1 MTNTKIT
8 VKPWDSYSEVRVD
21 KIWLLSVLP
30 MFGLG
35 YWLGIL
41 SHRRKAH
48 EEALKSVREKSE
60 LEAQVQTVQA
70 KYETLKSQGDELSS
84 TLKTEFKLM
93 AQTLLE
99 EKSTRFLDL
108 NQKNMFGLLEPL
120 KERLKDFEKKVDE
133 VYAAEGRERGM
144 LRGELN
150 KLIELNM
157 TMSQEARNLT
167 QALKGENKTQG
178 NWGELVLESILEKSG
193 LRSGYEFITQGEDMQ
208 LKGENGQRMQ
218 PDVIVNVPGNRHIV
232 VDAKMT
238 LKAYEA
244 YASAEDD
251 GREAFARLHVKSL
264 EDHITNLSGKKY
276 HTADKL
282 ISPDFVLLFMPLEP
296 AFALAFK
303 LKPEIFQQA
312 WDKNIAIVSPTT
324 LLTTLRTVASLW
336 KQERQQRNALDI
348 AKRGGLLYDKF
359 VGLVTDFRN
368 VGEKLEAAQKAHSDV
383 YKKLSDGKG
392 NIISQVEELKE
403 LGVKTEKSLPQ
414 IEG

>member
-1 MTNTKIT
+1 MTNTKIA
-8 VKPWDSYSEVRVD
+8 VKPLNSYSEVRVD

-30 MFGLG
+30 VFGLG
-35 YWLGIL
+35 YWLGLL

-60 LEAQVQTVQA
+60 LLAQVQTVQA

-84 TLKTEFKLM
+84 TMKTEFKLM

-99 EKSTRFLDL
+99 EKSSRFLDL

-193 LRSGYEFITQGEDMQ
+193 LRAGYEFITQGEDMQ

-251 GREAFARLHVKSL
+251 ARDGFARLHVKSL

-336 KQERQQRNALDI
+336 KQDRQQRNALDI

-383 YKKLSDGKG
+383 FKKLSDGKG

>member
-8 VKPWDSYSEVRVD
+8 VKPLSYYREVPVD

-30 MFGLG
+30 IFALG

-48 EEALKSVREKSE
+48 EEALNSVREKSE
-60 LEAQVQTVQA
+60 LLAQVQTVQA

-84 TLKTEFKLM
+84 TMKTEFKLM

-99 EKSTRFLDL
+99 EKSSRFLDL

-193 LRSGYEFITQGEDMQ
+193 LRAGYEFITQGEDMQ

-218 PDVIVNVPGNRHIV
+218 PDVIVNVPGHRHIV

-251 GREAFARLHVKSL
+251 ARDGFARLHVKSL

-383 YKKLSDGKG
+383 FKKLSDGKG

>member
-1 MTNTKIT
+1 MNFLW
-8 VKPWDSYSEVRVD
+8 P
-21 KIWLLSVLP
+21 LSVLAV
-30 MFGLG
+30 FTLG
-35 YWLGIL
+35 YWVGYM
-41 SHRRKAH
+41 SHRRKVNEMELGH
-48 EEALKSVREKSE
+48 VREKSE
-60 LEAQVQTVQA
+60 LLNQLQSFQT
-70 KYETLKSQGDELSS
+70 KYEIVQQTFDNFKRQGEELSQS
-84 TLKTEFKLM
+84 MKNEFKLM
-93 AQTLLE
+93 SQTLLE

-108 NQKNMFGLLEPL
+108 NQKNMFGILEPL

-133 VYAAEGRERGM
+133 VYAAERGERGM

-178 NWGELVLESILEKSG
+178 NWGELVLENILEKSG
-193 LRSGYEFITQGEDMQ
+193 LRAGHEFITQGEDMQ
-208 LKGENGQRMQ
+208 LKGEDGQRMQ

-238 LKAYEA
+238 LTAYEA
-244 YASAEDD
+244 YANCEDHERD
-251 GREAFARLHVKSL
+251 RIGRLHVKSL
-264 EDHITNLSGKKY
+264 EDHVSNLAGKKY

-282 ISPDFVLLFMPLEP
+282 ISPDFVILFMPLEP

-312 WDKNIAIVSPTT
+312 WDRNIAIVSPTT

-336 KQERQQRNALDI
+336 KQERQQRNALEI

-359 VGLVTDFRN
+359 VGLVSDLRQ
-368 VGEKLEAAQKAHSDV
+368 VGEKLEAAQKSHSDV
-383 YKKLSDGKG
+383 FKKLSDGKG
-392 NIISQVEELKE
+392 NLIGQVEELKE
-403 LGVKTEKSLPQ
+403 LGVKAEKNLPQ
-414 IEG
+414 LET

>member
-1 MTNTKIT
+1 MTNTKIA
-8 VKPWDSYSEVRVD
+8 VKPLNSDSEVRVD

-30 MFGLG
+30 VFGLG

-48 EEALKSVREKSE
+48 EEALISVREKSE
-60 LEAQVQTVQA
+60 LLAQVQTVQA

-84 TLKTEFKLM
+84 TMKTEFKLM

-99 EKSTRFLDL
+99 EKSSRFLDL

-193 LRSGYEFITQGEDMQ
+193 LRAGHEFITQGEDMQ

-251 GREAFARLHVKSL
+251 AREAFARLHVKSL

-383 YKKLSDGKG
+383 FKKLSDGKG

>member
-8 VKPWDSYSEVRVD
+8 VKPLSYYREVPVD

-30 MFGLG
+30 IFALG

-41 SHRRKAH
+41 NHRRKAH
-48 EEALKSVREKSE
+48 EEALNSVREKSE
-60 LEAQVQTVQA
+60 LLAQVQTVQA

-84 TLKTEFKLM
+84 TMKTEFKLM

-99 EKSTRFLDL
+99 EKSSRFLDL

-193 LRSGYEFITQGEDMQ
+193 LRAGHEFITQGEDMQ

-251 GREAFARLHVKSL
+251 ARDGFARLHVKSL

-383 YKKLSDGKG
+383 FKKLSDGKG

>member
-8 VKPWDSYSEVRVD
+8 VKPLSYYREVPVD

-30 MFGLG
+30 IFALG

-48 EEALKSVREKSE
+48 EEALNSVREKSE
-60 LEAQVQTVQA
+60 LLAQVQTVQA

-84 TLKTEFKLM
+84 TMKTEFKLM

-99 EKSTRFLDL
+99 EKSSRFLDL

-193 LRSGYEFITQGEDMQ
+193 LRAGYEFITQGEDMQ

-218 PDVIVNVPGNRHIV
+218 PDVIVNVPGHRHIV

-251 GREAFARLHVKSL
+251 ARDGFARMHVKSL

-383 YKKLSDGKG
+383 FKKLSDGKG

>member
-1 MTNTKIT
+1 MTNTKIA
-8 VKPWDSYSEVRVD
+8 VKPLNSYSEVRVD
-21 KIWLLSVLP
+21 KIWLLSVFP

-41 SHRRKAH
+41 NHRRRAH
-48 EEALKSVREKSE
+48 EEALISVREKSD
-60 LEAQVQTVQA
+60 LLAQVQNFQA
-70 KYETLKSQGDELSS
+70 KYDTLKSQGDDLSS
-84 TLKTEFKLM
+84 TMKTEFKLM

-99 EKSTRFLDL
+99 EKSNRFLDL

-193 LRSGYEFITQGEDMQ
+193 LRAGHEFITQGEGMQ
-208 LKGENGQRMQ
+208 LKGENGQRLQ

-251 GREAFARLHVKSL
+251 AREAFARLHVKSL

-383 YKKLSDGKG
+383 FKKLSDGKG

>member
-8 VKPWDSYSEVRVD
+8 VKPLSYYREVPVD

-30 MFGLG
+30 IFALG

-41 SHRRKAH
+41 NHRRKAH
-48 EEALKSVREKSE
+48 EEALNSVREKSE
-60 LEAQVQTVQA
+60 LLAQVQTVQA

-84 TLKTEFKLM
+84 TMKTEFKLM

-99 EKSTRFLDL
+99 EKSSRFLDL

-193 LRSGYEFITQGEDMQ
+193 LRAGYEFITQGEDMQ

-218 PDVIVNVPGNRHIV
+218 PDVIVNVPGHRHIV

-251 GREAFARLHVKSL
+251 ARDGFARLHVKSL

-383 YKKLSDGKG
+383 FKKLSDGKG

>member
-1 MTNTKIT
+1 MDILWA
-8 VKPWDSYSEVRVD
+8 VLV
-21 KIWLLSVLP
+21 LLI
-30 MFGLG
+30 FGLG
-35 YWLGIL
+35 YWVGLL
-41 SHRRKAH
+41 SFRRKAQDQSH
-48 EEALKSVREKSE
+48 LQTIEHLREKSE
-60 LEAQVQTVQA
+60 ILNQLQTFQT
-70 KYETLKSQGDELSS
+70 KYETLQLTFESFKTQGEELSS
-84 TLKTEFKLM
+84 SMKTEFKLM

-193 LRSGYEFITQGEDMQ
+193 LRSGQEFITQGEDLQ
-208 LKGENGQRMQ
+208 LRGEDGQRMQ
-218 PDVIVNVPGNRHIV
+218 PDVIVNVPGNRHII

-244 YASAEDD
+244 YASAEDGARD
-251 GREAFARLHVKSL
+251 SFARLHVKSL
-264 EDHITNLSGKKY
+264 EDHITNLSSKKY
-276 HTADKL
+276 HTAEKL

-336 KQERQQRNALDI
+336 KQDRQQRNALDI
-348 AKRGGLLYDKF
+348 ARRGGLLYDKF
-359 VGLVTDFRN
+359 VGLVSDLRH
-368 VGEKLEAAQKAHSDV
+368 VGEKLDGAQKAHFDAF
-383 YKKLSDGKG
+383 KKLSDGKG
-392 NIISQVEELKE
+392 NLIAQVEELKE